1 MTLQDFRSRD
11 LMWDQNRH
19 ALEFFSRNEIPFW
32 NMTNA
37 NYLLLSGNN
46 WCLAHT
52 NRDFL
57 VVYLRNGGSDSI
69 DLSDTNS
76 SYLVQ
81 WFDPRNGGG
90 LKLGTKQSI
99 APKSSQSL
107 GEAPDAPERDWVVLL
122 RPCSDCTSDGES
134 ESNAG
139 LIAGSVVAGLFVVA
153 IVLFVVV
160 RQIRQRHSDSSG
172 LQNNSR
178 GQDPPTA
185 SSNDSANHIESRT
198 SYRPATTFGQAIAL
212 REVQGP
218 HYKDQVAPDVQ
229 NSESDF
235 IPNVA
240 AMALSENSG
249 LSLDSDFLPTAAAVA
264 LEENTV
270 EAEAEAIPN
279 LFRVDL

>member
-1 MTLQDFRSRD
+1 
-11 LMWDQNRH
+11 
-19 ALEFFSRNEIPFW
+19 
-32 NMTNA
+32 
-37 NYLLLSGNN
+37 LSGAN
-46 WCLAHT
+46 WCLTH
-52 NRDFL
+52 NNGDVL
-57 VVYLRNGGSDSI
+57 VVYLREGGSDSI

-76 SYLVQ
+76 SYLVE

-90 LKLGTKQSI
+90 LQLGSIPFVLPKQF
-99 APKSSQSL
+99 QSL
-107 GEAPDAPERDWVVLL
+107 GEAPDNPWDDWVVLV
-122 RPCSDCTSDGES
+122 RRCIDCTSDR

-139 LIAGSVVAGLFVVA
+139 LIAGLTVAGLFVVA
-153 IVLFVVV
+153 IVLFVAV
-160 RQIRQRHSDSSG
+160 RQSRQRHSGLSG
-172 LQNNSR
+172 LQNHSR

-185 SSNDSANHIESRT
+185 SSNDSANHNESRT